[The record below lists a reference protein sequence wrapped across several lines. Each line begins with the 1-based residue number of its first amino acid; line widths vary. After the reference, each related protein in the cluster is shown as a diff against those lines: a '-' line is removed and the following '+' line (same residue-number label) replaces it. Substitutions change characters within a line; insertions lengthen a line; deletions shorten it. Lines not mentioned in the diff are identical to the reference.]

1 MFDSTKKML
10 PKINDPDSDQ
20 GVVPTFFKLKIDERK

>member
-1 MFDSTKKML
+1 MFDSTKNIL

-20 GVVPTFFKLKIDERK
+20 GFVPTFFKRKINERK